1 MKPVCRCIVSGGEV
15 AYNDVMVLHS
25 LRIGLALLALSLPL
39 PASAYILP
47 EDALENNLFL
57 PPTHTEAPGRVRK
70 QQKESADRRD
80 REQEEYFATQHPDPP
95 EEDDFVGM
103 KSPAE
108 VLPNDDE
115 PSDAEILRTA
125 RMLDRIERNQ
135 QDISAPR
142 ILRGRAPVTD
152 TGPATLLLAIPF
164 LAAAGW
170 TWRRAGKRL

>member
-1 MKPVCRCIVSGGEV
+1 MWYNGE
-15 AYNDVMVLHS
+15 MVFRS

-47 EDALENNLFL
+47 EDALENNLFV
-57 PPTHTEAPGRVRK
+57 PPTHTEAPARMRR
-70 QQKESADRRD
+70 QKNESAERRS
-80 REQEEYFATQHPDPP
+80 REQEEYFAAQHPEPP
-95 EEDDFVGM
+95 EEEDFASV

-108 VLPNDDE
+108 VLPTDDE

-125 RMLDRIERNQ
+125 RMLDRIERSQ
-135 QDISAPR
+135 ADIYAPR

-152 TGPATLLLAIPF
+152 TGPTTLLLAIPF

-170 TWRRAGKRL
+170 TWRRAGRRI